1 MTIFNEITQTQQA
14 NILSQYVR
22 DDRLHQAKNKDN
34 SNLRKILLGLASEF
48 VRFRDKANL
57 IYDEYNPK
65 STTDFITEWE
75 TQVGIPDDCF
85 SNTGTLEERRTNI
98 LLKLAGINTTTAE
111 QFKNIASILGYNISV
126 STGIDTSVFP
136 LQLPFILIDQVEAP
150 FTIVITLP
158 ASEQADGLPLELPFT
173 LTSEAPEILQC
184 LFNKIKPAHCNIIF
198 RYS

>member
-85 SNTGTLEERRTNI
+85 GNTGTLEERRTNI

-111 QFKNIASILGYNISV
+111 QFKNIAFILGYNINV

-136 LQLPFILIDQVEAP
+136 LQLPFILMNQVEAP

-158 ASEQADGLPLELPFT
+158 ASEQVDGLPLELPFT

>member
-1 MTIFNEITQTQQA
+1 MTIFNEITQIQQA
-14 NILSQYVR
+14 NILSQYIR

-57 IYDEYNPK
+57 IYNEYNPK

-85 SNTGTLEERRTNI
+85 NNTGTLEERGINI
-98 LLKLAGINTTTAE
+98 LLKLAGINTTTTE

-173 LTSEAPEILQC
+173 LTSEAPEIL
-184 LFNKIKPAHCNIIF
+184 
-198 RYS
+198 

>member
-1 MTIFNEITQTQQA
+1 MTIFNEITQIQQA
-14 NILSQYVR
+14 NILSQYIR

-57 IYDEYNPK
+57 IYNEYNPK

-85 SNTGTLEERRTNI
+85 NNTGTLEERGINI
-98 LLKLAGINTTTAE
+98 LLKLAGINTTTTE

-173 LTSEAPEILQC
+173 LTSETPEILQC

>member
-1 MTIFNEITQTQQA
+1 MTIFNEITQIQQA
-14 NILSQYVR
+14 NILSQYIR

-57 IYDEYNPK
+57 IYNEYNPK

-85 SNTGTLEERRTNI
+85 NNTGTLEERGINI
-98 LLKLAGINTTTAE
+98 LLKLAGINTTTTE